1 MKDFNIAKYLKENH
15 LGSHA
20 ILGAYVDLH
29 ALKEEAQLNEASLE
43 LDWDYGLKY
52 LKAQCE
58 KHNLNFK
65 VIEENLPGSLYVK
78 ISGKKS
84 DIIEFLKDGYVDDE
98 EDLEFYSD
106 SLKEQPETEL
116 DTEIPYEG
124 PEHKLDGFGDEFV
137 QDSPVEEAGK
147 DDKDNLMAKLFA
159 IQKKYGYKKARPD
172 QEEYENVRIAPNVS
186 RVGNKIVDDGG
197 IGVSIES
204 KVSRAAFTDIKN
216 LLQSK
221 FPGWQIDPQSVTKD
235 DDFDTDSKNVLF
247 FDIVKN
253 QPVKE
258 NGVEEEVT
266 VSSSGVE
273 MEEIESMD
281 NDDSV
286 NPFPSLNRMG
296 GYSDE
301 QDKFDRMLGLS
312 HEYIGKVSPV
322 VRKTISSLRDDGF
335 DDKDIIDFLASDLS

>member
-1 MKDFNIAKYLKENH
+1 MKDFNIAKYLRENH

-20 ILGAYVDLH
+20 ILGKYVDLH
-29 ALKEEAQLNEASLE
+29 
-43 LDWDYGLKY
+43 
-52 LKAQCE
+52 
-58 KHNLNFK
+58 
-65 VIEENLPGSLYVK
+65 
-78 ISGKKS
+78 
-84 DIIEFLKDGYVDDE
+84 
-98 EDLEFYSD
+98 
-106 SLKEQPETEL
+106 SLKEDMDYDRAQASAEDWFDEYEEEGRLDDLYGMSVKELIDALKLFGEPDAEKVAPILHKMINSEADVEESLDKEEMYL

-124 PEHKLDGFGDEFV
+124 PEHKLDGFGDGFV

-147 DDKDNLMAKLFA
+147 DDKDSLMSKLFA

-172 QEEYENVRIAPNVS
+172 QEEYENVRIAPTVA
-186 RVGNKIVDDGG
+186 RVGNKIVEDGG
-197 IGVSIES
+197 IAISIES
-204 KVSRAAFTDIKN
+204 KVSKAAFTDIKN

-221 FPGWQIDPQSVTKD
+221 FPGWKIDPQSVTKD

-247 FDIVKN
+247 FDIIKN

-273 MEEIESMD
+273 MEEAESMD
-281 NDDSV
+281 YDDSV

-312 HEYIGKVSPV
+312 HEYIGKVSPI
-322 VRKTISSLRDDGF
+322 VRKTINSLRDDGF

>member
-29 ALKEEAQLNEASLE
+29 GLKEEQEM
-43 LDWDYGLKY
+43 
-52 LKAQCE
+52 
-58 KHNLNFK
+58 
-65 VIEENLPGSLYVK
+65 
-78 ISGKKS
+78 
-84 DIIEFLKDGYVDDE
+84 
-98 EDLEFYSD
+98 
-106 SLKEQPETEL
+106 EL

-124 PEHKLDGFGDEFV
+124 PEHKLDGFGDEF
-137 QDSPVEEAGK
+137 QQANPVEEANK
-147 DDKDNLMAKLFA
+147 DDKDILMSKLFA

-172 QEEYENVRIAPNVS
+172 QEEYENVRIAPTVA
-186 RVGNKIVDDGG
+186 RIGNKIVEDGG
-197 IGVSIES
+197 IAISIES
-204 KVSRAAFTDIKN
+204 KVSRAAFADIKN
-216 LLQSK
+216 LLQTK
-221 FPGWQIDPQSVTKD
+221 FPGWKIDPQSVTKD

-258 NGVEEEVT
+258 DSVEEEVT

-273 MEEIESMD
+273 MEEIDSMD

-312 HEYIGKVSPV
+312 HEYIGKVSPI
-322 VRKTISSLRDDGF
+322 VRKTIDALRNDGF
-335 DDKDIIDFLASDLS
+335 NDQDIIDFLASDLS